1 MYAELLDA
9 VTGNDAEEVE
19 RLLRIGVSPD
29 PGGAGETTA
38 LYRAA
43 TGGHVAIAR
52 ALLAAGADPNRLGGG
67 EDEGLPLCG
76 AAAWGRTETVE
87 ALLAAGADP
96 NLRES
101 HGWTALLWAAANGHA
116 ETVRTLLLAGAS
128 AEDANDGGETA
139 LTLATRRGAFG
150 VVRVLLDAE
159 ADPTRADG
167 EGDTPLSI
175 AYDWLG
181 THLESALLEQLAER
195 APGDA
200 DFTVSRAR
208 AEDGTDL
215 VTVTATRPDG
225 GASEIVCQR
234 GHAAIATLLE
244 DAIDVRPPFEE
255 LVERALPYRDVDEEA
270 ETWWTVA
277 DSLSRRADEETFEA
291 AAELCVSEDPRRRE
305 FAVDVLSQLG
315 AYTGSRFSDEGDL
328 PFQERTLSILRRMA
342 VTEGDERVLRSVLGA
357 LGNQA
362 DPLTLPEVLSIIT
375 AEGWTRT
382 QADPAALAAVLP
394 PGHTE
399 GLELLMSMTGDP
411 DEEVRYWATMSLAG
425 LAEDGEPIRDAL
437 AARLGDDD
445 LSTVAEAAR
454 GLARRGDP
462 RAAQGVAR
470 VLAESDEDDDRV
482 RDLVRDL

>member
-9 VTGNDAEEVE
+9 VTGNDAEEVG
-19 RLLRIGVSPD
+19 RLLRGGASPD
-29 PGGAGETTA
+29 PDDAGETTA
-38 LYRAA
+38 LYQAA
-43 TGGHVAIAR
+43 TGGRTAIVR
-52 ALLAAGADPNRLGGG
+52 ALLDAGADPNRISGG

-76 AAAWGRTETVE
+76 AASWGRTETVE

-96 NLRES
+96 GRRES
-101 HGWTALLWAAANGHA
+101 HGWTALLWAAAGGHA
-116 ETVRTLLLAGAS
+116 GTVRALLTAGAS

-139 LTLATRRGAFG
+139 LTLATRRGALG
-150 VVRVLLDAE
+150 VVRLLLDAG

-195 APGDA
+195 APEDSDLTG
-200 DFTVSRAR
+200 FTVSRAR

-215 VTVTATRPDG
+215 VTVTALRPDG

-234 GHAAIATLLE
+234 GHAAVATLLE
-244 DAIDVRPPFEE
+244 DATDERVPFGD
-255 LVERALPYRDVDEEA
+255 LVERALPYRDLDEEA

-277 DSLSRRADEETFEA
+277 DSLGGRADEETFEA

-305 FAVDVLSQLG
+305 FAADVLSQLG
-315 AYTGSRFSDEGDL
+315 AHRDHGSSPAGTDTDGDGDDR
-328 PFQERTLSILRRMA
+328 PFLERTLSILRRMA

-357 LGNQA
+357 LGGQA
-362 DPLTLPEVLSIIT
+362 DPRALPEVLSIIT

-394 PGHTE
+394 PGHAE
-399 GLELLMSMTGDP
+399 GLELLLSMTGDP
-411 DEEVRYWATMSLAG
+411 DEEVRHWASTGLAG
-425 LAEDGEPIRDAL
+425 LAEHREEVRAAL
-437 AARLGDDD
+437 AAR
-445 LSTVAEAAR
+445 
-454 GLARRGDP
+454 GL
-462 RAAQGVAR
+462 
-470 VLAESDEDDDRV
+470 
-482 RDLVRDL
+482 

>member
-9 VTGNDAEEVE
+9 VTGNDAEKVE
-19 RLLRIGVSPD
+19 RLLRDGAAPD
-29 PGGAGETTA
+29 PDGPGETTA

-52 ALLAAGADPNRLGGG
+52 ALLAAGADPNRIGGG

-116 ETVRTLLLAGAS
+116 GTARALLAAGAS

-139 LTLATRRGAFG
+139 LTLATRRGALG
-150 VVRVLLDAE
+150 VVRALLDAG

-181 THLESALLEQLAER
+181 THLESALLEQLAEQ
-195 APGDA
+195 APEDA
-200 DFTVSRAR
+200 DLTVSRAR

-215 VTVTATRPDG
+215 VTVTAARPDG

-234 GHAAIATLLE
+234 GHAAVATLLE
-244 DAIDVRPPFEE
+244 DATGERLPFGD
-255 LVERALPYRDVDEEA
+255 LVERAMPYRDVDEEA

-291 AAELCVSEDPRRRE
+291 AAELSVSEDPRRRE
-305 FAVDVLSQLG
+305 FAADVLSQFG
-315 AYTGSRFSDEGDL
+315 FDGDER
-328 PFQERTLSILRRMA
+328 PFLERTLPILRRMA
-342 VTEGDERVLRSVLGA
+342 VADGDERVLRSVLGA
-357 LGNQA
+357 LGNHA
-362 DPLTLPEVLSIIT
+362 DPRALPEVLSVIT

-394 PGHTE
+394 PGHAE
-399 GLELLMSMTGDP
+399 GLALLVSMTEDP
-411 DEEVRYWATMSLAG
+411 DEEVRDWAVTALTG
-425 LAEDGEPIRDAL
+425 LAEHREEVRAAL
-437 AARLGDDD
+437 AAR
-445 LSTVAEAAR
+445 
-454 GLARRGDP
+454 GL
-462 RAAQGVAR
+462 
-470 VLAESDEDDDRV
+470 
-482 RDLVRDL
+482 